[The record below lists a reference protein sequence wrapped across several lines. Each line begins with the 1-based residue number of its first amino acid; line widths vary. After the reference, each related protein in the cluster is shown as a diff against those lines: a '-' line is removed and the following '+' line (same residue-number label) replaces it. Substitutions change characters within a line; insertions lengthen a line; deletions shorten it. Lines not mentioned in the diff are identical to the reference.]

1 VAHILVVIVDLE
13 KKDHIEIGKIIEK
26 QGGNNRVSTIKREVV

>member
-13 KKDHIEIGKIIEK
+13 LKDHIEIGKFIEK
-26 QGGNNRVSTIKREVV
+26 HNGNNYKNEKDI